1 MAVAEKEDD
10 PNGPSPDG
18 EEVDLSLLQAQDAAD
33 AEAVLTQLMRTAANV
48 EVTTGSEV
56 TAALFF
62 EEIHRL
68 LADFNVA
75 LQDECKDRKYRFVTK
90 RLMKAHQRQG
100 DEVDEELD
108 YYRDDDDV
116 AVLFTMPDGSKAFVI
131 GNIEEVA
138 VASGTVDARRAL
150 SGTGAEYLRT
160 QEKNYRRDGV
170 WIDDPKGLFIFR
182 WYREVKA
189 DGSPVRGQRYQNP
202 QTAAYQLTL
211 DNDGDPFVWTSNFQV
226 ISKVYLGKHSSQPH
240 TYLLNK
246 KDHKMVQQGM
256 AKMVQPET

>member
-1 MAVAEKEDD
+1 
-10 PNGPSPDG
+10 
-18 EEVDLSLLQAQDAAD
+18 LLRAD
-33 AEAVLTQLMRTAANV
+33 RF
-48 EVTTGSEV
+48 SSD
-56 TAALFF
+56 
-62 EEIHRL
+62 R
-68 LADFNVA
+68 FNVA
-75 LQDECKDRKYRFVTK
+75 LQDESKDRKYRFVVK
-90 RLMKAHQRQG
+90 RLMKANQRQG
-100 DEVDEELD
+100 DEIDEELD
-108 YYRDDDDV
+108 YYRTPCRPCVHVSPCLHCVAFEHLSIASERLILSSGDDDDV

-150 SGTGAEYLRT
+150 SGTGAEYLRSLD
-160 QEKNYRRDGV
+160 KNYRKDGV

-189 DGSPVRGQRYQNP
+189 DGSPVTGPKRYQNP

-211 DNDGDPFVWTSNFQV
+211 DNDGSPFEWTSNIQI
-226 ISKVYLGKHSSQPH
+226 ISKVYLTKHHSLPR

-246 KDHKMVQQGM
+246 KDGKMVKQGM